1 MQVADSVGAI
11 PERSKDKRSFDLG
24 AVVSS
29 EAFWP
34 ALIFTLGLATVFWGL
49 FTFTYS
55 KWIDSEG
62 YYSHGFLV
70 PLISGYIVYRWW
82 PKLKQVPVRTGW
94 LAVPFLIGIL
104 WVACAANRTD
114 IYFLLSVSLVIS
126 LLFATWAIAGW
137 QWMVALAAPILYL
150 LFALPVWD
158 QIIQNYTNP
167 LQLASTKVA
176 FQLLKLYG
184 LGPMQTD
191 SNHILLNS
199 YQLDV
204 GVACSGFKLLLAL
217 MAFGAFFLLIAKL
230 KTWASLVF
238 AASIVPIALF
248 VNGLRI
254 SLIGVVGN
262 AYGLDAGLS
271 FHDYSGYI
279 TIILCFLLL
288 DRWAKLLGWR
298 DRNEQWV
305 EEGGQRREGAQ
316 AKSLKVRAYA
326 VGALFLAFGAL
337 VFAAPKPKQVAGK
350 TEQWMEQMTP
360 TAIGN
365 YKLLSTY
372 KMEPSTYQELQPYGI
387 VSRIYGNGKQAYD
400 VVLVASNRKT
410 SFHDPRVCFPAQGWQ
425 FETQKK
431 VNIVTGTRG
440 AIPVSIISMEGQ
452 DGSQQ
457 FAAFF
462 YRGRRGF
469 YASPQALSWAM
480 FLDQFAGRSDS
491 EGVFYRFMPKDPNT
505 TEADMSK
512 FIADFVDAANTSSG
526 GFF

>member
-1 MQVADSVGAI
+1 
-11 PERSKDKRSFDLG
+11 
-24 AVVSS
+24 
-29 EAFWP
+29 
-34 ALIFTLGLATVFWGL
+34 
-49 FTFTYS
+49 
-55 KWIDSEG
+55 
-62 YYSHGFLV
+62 
-70 PLISGYIVYRWW
+70 
-82 PKLKQVPVRTGW
+82 
-94 LAVPFLIGIL
+94 
-104 WVACAANRTD
+104 
-114 IYFLLSVSLVIS
+114 
-126 LLFATWAIAGW
+126 
-137 QWMVALAAPILYL
+137 
-150 LFALPVWD
+150 
-158 QIIQNYTNP
+158 
-167 LQLASTKVA
+167 
-176 FQLLKLYG
+176 
-184 LGPMQTD
+184 
-191 SNHILLNS
+191 
-199 YQLDV
+199 
-204 GVACSGFKLLLAL
+204 
-217 MAFGAFFLLIAKL
+217 
-230 KTWASLVF
+230 
-238 AASIVPIALF
+238 
-248 VNGLRI
+248 
-254 SLIGVVGN
+254 
-262 AYGLDAGLS
+262 
-271 FHDYSGYI
+271 
-279 TIILCFLLL
+279 
-288 DRWAKLLGWR
+288 
-298 DRNEQWV
+298 
-305 EEGGQRREGAQ
+305 
-316 AKSLKVRAYA
+316 
-326 VGALFLAFGAL
+326 
-337 VFAAPKPKQVAGK
+337 
-350 TEQWMEQMTP
+350 MEQMTP

-431 VNIVTGTRG
+431 VNIVTGSRG